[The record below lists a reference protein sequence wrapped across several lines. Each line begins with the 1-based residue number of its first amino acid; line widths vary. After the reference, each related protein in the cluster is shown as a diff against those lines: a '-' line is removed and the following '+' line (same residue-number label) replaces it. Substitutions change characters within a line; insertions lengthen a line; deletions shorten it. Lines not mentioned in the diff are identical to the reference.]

1 MSDSCGKLI
10 VDEINGEFFFNLGD
24 ALILADPRH
33 GEIQMQGRYATDWT
47 REQAEAVVA
56 LVKAEI
62 AGGPVLT
69 DRWWICDDD
78 ALPDRPEAPV
88 KFSVD

>member
-1 MSDSCGKLI
+1 MLDSSSKLI
-10 VDEINGEFFFNLGD
+10 IDERDGEFFFNVGE

-33 GEIQMQGRYATDWT
+33 GEIQMQGRYATEWP
-47 REQAEAVVA
+47 REQAEEVVA
-56 LVKAEI
+56 VVKAEI
-62 AGGPVLT
+62 ASVPTLT

-78 ALPDRPEAPV
+78 ALPDRPEVPV